1 MAGRAVRGRDT
12 QIRGNEIDRSQA
24 AAHAFAVACA
34 VTTFYLGGLI
44 AVLAVFVLLIAAER
58 PRRHLAAR

>member
-1 MAGRAVRGRDT
+1 MRLTARKPLRL
-12 QIRGNEIDRSQA
+12 
-24 AAHAFAVACA
+24 AFAVACA

>member
-1 MAGRAVRGRDT
+1 V
-12 QIRGNEIDRSQA
+12 A
-24 AAHAFAVACA
+24 ATRRFGGMRLTARKPLRLAFAVACA

-58 PRRHLAAR
+58 LQRHLAAR